1 VHAVIGV
8 WAMEGN
14 DTGQAERELND
25 VIVPGVRKNPGFVA
39 GYWSR
44 ESNSNTNHTFI
55 VFETE
60 DQAHAFA
67 NAVRQN
73 QPRQQELG
81 VQRNQLTVVEV
92 VAEAQR

>member
-1 VHAVIGV
+1 V
-8 WAMEGN
+8 N
-14 DTGQAERELND
+14 S
-25 VIVPGVRKNPGFVA
+25 VIVPGVRQNPGFVA

-44 ESNSNTNHTFI
+44 ETSSKTNHTFI
-55 VFETE
+55 LFETE
-60 DQAHAFA
+60 DDARAFA

-92 VAEAQR
+92 IAEAQR